1 MVELRRKTEVA
12 KEKFEKYN
20 EIMNWVNRLEKIMQ
34 LNAMSNKDLDLRLQ
48 QIIKKT
54 VEEQKSQQKIRQ

>member
-1 MVELRRKTEVA
+1 MVELRRKKEVA

-54 VEEQKSQQKIRQ
+54 VEEQKSQQKNRQ

>member
-1 MVELRRKTEVA
+1 MVELRRKKEVA
-12 KEKFEKYN
+12 KEKSEKYN

-34 LNAMSNKDLDLRLQ
+34 LNAMSNKDLDVRLQ

-54 VEEQKSQQKIRQ
+54 VEEQKSEQKIRQ

>member
-1 MVELRRKTEVA
+1 MVELRRKKEVA
-12 KEKFEKYN
+12 KEKSEKYN

-34 LNAMSNKDLDLRLQ
+34 LNAMSNKDLDVRLQ